1 MTKEA
6 DLEKRVRVL
15 EEFHAEIRG
24 GRKILL
30 WIASLVGATV
40 GAVLAYWGLSG
51 STQ

>member
-1 MTKEA
+1 MTEEI
-6 DLEKRVRVL
+6 DLETRVRAL

-40 GAVLAYWGLSG
+40 GVVLAYWGLSG
-51 STQ
+51 SAQ